1 MDSMYSIIFGILEDD
16 SDVEQILPHFG
27 GRIHRKDWS
36 VEEKGWTSKP
46 KLNLTPLTE
55 RLDKIK

>member
-16 SDVEQILPHFG
+16 SDVEQILPHSGAHSSQRLICRGKRMDFET
-27 GRIHRKDWS
+27 K
-36 VEEKGWTSKP
+36 TKP
-46 KLNLTPLTE
+46 PLTE